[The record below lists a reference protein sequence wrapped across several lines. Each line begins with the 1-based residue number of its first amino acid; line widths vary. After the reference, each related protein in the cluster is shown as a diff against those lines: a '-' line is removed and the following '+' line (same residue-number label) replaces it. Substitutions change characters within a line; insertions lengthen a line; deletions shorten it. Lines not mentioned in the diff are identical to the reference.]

1 MRLRLLVTAAVA
13 AGLIAAPAATAAADP
28 EIAGLQVALRS
39 KGLYFGTI
47 DGVAGRRAV

>member
-1 MRLRLLVTAAVA
+1 VALGLLAS
-13 AGLIAAPAATAAADP
+13 PAALASADP

-47 DGVAGRRAV
+47 DGVAGPMTA